1 MYLGPKCRPR
11 ETVENAI
18 AVKEPPPRN
27 LPFPQTFSVVTL
39 PGQWCWGFQILLLH
53 LYFYFSLEA
62 KSISF
67 KWVAMRYYGSPIPVQ
82 KFISPYLWNQRRVSF
97 CSNISLHFMLKIF
110 KILWPFLG
118 KNKQINK
125 KNKSW
130 HHHHC
135 VWLSKPLPCGKTNEH
150 WF

>member
-27 LPFPQTFSVVTL
+27 LPFPQTFSVVTRARPVML
-39 PGQWCWGFQILLLH
+39 GLSDSFITSILLFFTWSQK
-53 LYFYFSLEA
+53 YFFQMSCHAILWQSNTCAEIYFSISLKSE
-62 KSISF
+62 KSIFLLKHFS
-67 KWVAMRYYGSPIPVQ
+67 
-82 KFISPYLWNQRRVSF
+82 
-97 CSNISLHFMLKIF
+97 SLYVENLQNPLTFSRK
-110 KILWPFLG
+110 
-118 KNKQINK
+118 KQTNK